1 MDEFTIIQLT
11 ENEFNNLVFMH
22 PPSYWT
28 DVERYPLREGQKFLN
43 SLCVKPL
50 HHVVQKV
57 IERSGLD
64 GQNLNPTKVFE
75 NIDVIAR
82 REPAPWFKSHAAMSR
97 GFRKSLMTPIFI
109 RNLTPGE
116 RNQCPSGT
124 FYADDGNHRALVY
137 AVHIACGATTYEPVE
152 AIHAT
157 SWKGASNELGYQPQ
171 DSTALE
177 DNGKLQKSGRS
188 GRMEAITLE
197 EALKTFSDTI
207 KSKPQ

>member
-1 MDEFTIIQLT
+1 MLPDGDAKKFQSFVKENLAIPHFEHGTHFYLDIDYETYKARGANRKGT
-11 ENEFNNLVFMH
+11 EWATVETKNLF
-22 PPSYWT
+22 
-28 DVERYPLREGQKFLN
+28 D
-43 SLCVKPL
+43 
-50 HHVVQKV
+50 
-57 IERSGLD
+57 D
-64 GQNLNPTKVFE
+64 
-75 NIDVIAR
+75 R
-82 REPAPWFKSHAAMSR
+82 RK
-97 GFRKSLMTPIFI
+97 
-109 RNLTPGE
+109 
-116 RNQCPSGT
+116 CPSGT
-124 FYADDGNHRALVY
+124 FYVDDGNHRALVY

>member
-28 DVERYPLREGQKFLN
+28 DVECYPLREGQKFLN

-82 REPAPWFKSHAAMSR
+82 GDTEPWFRPHARISR
-97 GFRKSLMTPIFI
+97 HFHKSLMTPIFI
-109 RNLTPGE
+109 RNLSSHE

-188 GRMEAITLE
+188 GRLETITLE
-197 EALKTFSDTI
+197 EALKSFSNTI
-207 KSKPQ
+207 KSKPR